1 MPALF
6 EIKYKRYRR
15 VSDPHVIGGIVMK
28 TGLTRL
34 ILFCLL
40 LMVIGDLAL
49 MVFWRPEVSHDF
61 NAERAYQDVLFQT
74 ALGPRVP
81 GSQAHENV
89 IQYFSQELQ
98 QAGWRVTFQRG
109 ERLGHTATNII
120 ASRSTEPPQIVI
132 GAHYDSR
139 LTADQESEVNL
150 RKAPVPGANDGA
162 SGAAVLLELART
174 LPPDI
179 DKEVWLVFFDL
190 EDQGHIEGWDWIL
203 GSRIFVDQLEA
214 IPDSVIV
221 IDMIGDTDLKIP
233 REMNSDPE
241 LTTELWKLAAELGY
255 GDSFLD
261 QPGYT
266 ILDDHTPFL
275 EQGMR
280 AIDIIDF
287 DYPHWHTL
295 SDTADKISP
304 LSLEIVGNV
313 LLAWL
318 KR

>member
-6 EIKYKRYRR
+6 EIKYKGYSR
-15 VSDPHVIGGIVMK
+15 VSDPIVIGGNVMK

-40 LMVIGDLAL
+40 LLIIGALAT
-49 MVFWRPEVSHDF
+49 MVFWQPEVSQDF

-74 ALGPRVP
+74 ALGSRVP
-81 GSQAHENV
+81 GSQAHEHV

-98 QAGWRVTFQRG
+98 QAGWQVTFQRG
-109 ERLGHTATNII
+109 ERFGHTATNII
-120 ASRSTEPPQIVI
+120 ASRSAAPPQIVI

-139 LTADQESEVNL
+139 LRADQESEAKL
-150 RKAPVPGANDGA
+150 RDAPVPGANDGA

-174 LPPDI
+174 LPPNI
-179 DKEVWLVFFDL
+179 DKEIWLVFFDL
-190 EDQGHIEGWDWIL
+190 EDQGHIEGWDWVL
-203 GSRIFVDQLEA
+203 GSRIFVDQLET

-221 IDMIGDTDLKIP
+221 IDMIGDRNLKIP

-255 GDSFLD
+255 GNIFLD
-261 QPGYT
+261 QPGQT
-266 ILDDHTPFL
+266 ILDDHMPFI

-287 DYPHWHTL
+287 DYPYWHTL
-295 SDTADKISP
+295 SDTADKVSP
-304 LSLEIVGNV
+304 LSLEIVGN
-313 LLAWL
+313 LLLTWL